1 MINSVNEGGRVCR
14 AEPGEILVGNGCY
27 GGLILPRSS
36 LGEGLAGCG
45 AWELRGLMAFS
56 KIAFCVILPTASHG
70 AGPLAAGG
78 RGGSVA
84 EDDIARTGI
93 RVGGW
98 LPTPDESADAPERPT
113 GPRRLPG
120 ETDPG
125 VSRPVTPP
133 DAERSPSDA
142 DDPPVDLD
150 PPGTAVWPP
159 PRAAGPR
166 APDLPAA
173 GPLPADMPPPGPPA
187 PPPLAS
193 GPLASGPLG
202 PGALASG
209 PLASGP
215 LAPGTLA
222 PGPLAP
228 GPLGPGVQASGLLSP
243 GVQAPGPL
251 GPGSLVSGAAASA
264 GTESRPNPPGGRVPL
279 VGPAP
284 IGLHLSAPSPVLD
297 QGVRRSGAG
306 SAAPDPAEPG
316 SRPPQVAETEARP
329 GRHSARESIP
339 ARLADLAGQ
348 IGDLAGGIGARL
360 RDAARTRLSRTLSS
374 ARPSADAPA
383 TRVAA
388 ARARRRRRRAV
399 LAAVAVTGLVAALA
413 YAGRSPAP
421 PSNRET
427 SPVAAPSD
435 QAPDDQVPDDQASDD
450 QTPDDQAPDQAP
462 AAPVDPVSPGG
473 PLLDVDLVPLPGAL
487 SLTALGTRDWRQWGG
502 TGADSF
508 HRKAGGTGEIQ
519 DPGGERLEHNAGAC
533 DLQWTD
539 GTPTAREEGTRAGV
553 FQRGAGK
560 SFSLGVA
567 GSGDLRTVRLF
578 VGTFSAGAR
587 LDLTLSSGGDPVVRE
602 VALAGGDRFYQY
614 VIRFRAAPGD
624 RLLIKWQALTVTGG
638 QNDGVAL
645 QAVTVS

>member
-1 MINSVNEGGRVCR
+1 M
-14 AEPGEILVGNGCY
+14 
-27 GGLILPRSS
+27 
-36 LGEGLAGCG
+36 
-45 AWELRGLMAFS
+45 
-56 KIAFCVILPTASHG
+56 
-70 AGPLAAGG
+70 
-78 RGGSVA
+78 A

-98 LPTPDESADAPERPT
+98 LPAPDESADAPARPT

-120 ETDPG
+120 NTDPG

-133 DAERSPSDA
+133 DAERSPSGA
-142 DDPPVDLD
+142 DDPVPPVDLD

-159 PRAAGPR
+159 PRAGGPP
-166 APDLPAA
+166 ALDLPAA
-173 GPLPADMPPPGPPA
+173 GPLPADTPAPGALAPGPLAPA
-187 PPPLAS
+187 PLAS
-193 GPLASGPLG
+193 GPLASG
-202 PGALASG
+202 ALASAPLASGSLAPG

-215 LAPGTLA
+215 LSPGAPA
-222 PGPLAP
+222 PGPPGSGTPAP
-228 GPLGPGVQASGLLSP
+228 GSLGPRP
-243 GVQAPGPL
+243 
-251 GPGSLVSGAAASA
+251 LVSGAAASA
-264 GTESRPNPPGGRVPL
+264 GPESRPNPPGGRVPL
-279 VGPAP
+279 VGPVP
-284 IGLHLSAPSPVLD
+284 IGLHLSAPSPV
-297 QGVRRSGAG
+297 RP
-306 SAAPDPAEPG
+306 APDPAEPG
-316 SRPPQVAETEARP
+316 PPQVAETGARP

-339 ARLADLAGQ
+339 ARLADMTSGIGHLTSGIGDLAGR
-348 IGDLAGGIGARL
+348 IGDLAGGIGVRL
-360 RDAARTRLSRTLSS
+360 RDAARTRLTLGPT
-374 ARPSADAPA
+374 RPPADAPA
-383 TRVAA
+383 TRVAV

-399 LAAVAVTGLVAALA
+399 LAAVTVTGLVAALA

-435 QAPDDQVPDDQASDD
+435 QAPG
-450 QTPDDQAPDQAP
+450 DQAPDQAP
-462 AAPVDPVSPGG
+462 ADPVSPGG
-473 PLLDVDLVPLPGAL
+473 PLLDVDLAPLPGAL
-487 SLTALGTRDWRQWGG
+487 SLTALGTRDWRHWGG

-533 DLQWTD
+533 DLRWTD
-539 GTPTAREEGTRAGV
+539 GTPTARQEGTRAGV

-560 SFSLGVA
+560 SFTLGVA

-602 VALAGGDRFYQY
+602 VALAAGDRFYQY
-614 VIRFRAAPGD
+614 VIRFRAAPGE
-624 RLLIKWQALTVTGG
+624 RLLIKWQALTVTGA

>member
-1 MINSVNEGGRVCR
+1 M
-14 AEPGEILVGNGCY
+14 
-27 GGLILPRSS
+27 
-36 LGEGLAGCG
+36 
-45 AWELRGLMAFS
+45 
-56 KIAFCVILPTASHG
+56 
-70 AGPLAAGG
+70 
-78 RGGSVA
+78 A

-120 ETDPG
+120 DTDPG

-142 DDPPVDLD
+142 DDPVLPVDLD

-159 PRAAGPR
+159 PRAAGQP

-173 GPLPADMPPPGPPA
+173 GPLPADMPPPGLPAPPPLAPGTLAAGPPA
-187 PPPLAS
+187 PGVLAPGTLASGPLAS

-202 PGALASG
+202 PGALA
-209 PLASGP
+209 
-215 LAPGTLA
+215 PGALA
-222 PGPLAP
+222 PGPLA
-228 GPLGPGVQASGLLSP
+228 PGVQASGLLSP

-251 GPGSLVSGAAASA
+251 APGPLSGAAAPA
-264 GTESRPNPPGGRVPL
+264 GTDSRPNPPGGRVPL

-297 QGVRRSGAG
+297 QGVRRSGVG
-306 SAAPDPAEPG
+306 GAAPDPAEPG
-316 SRPPQVAETEARP
+316 PRPPQVAEVETRP

-348 IGDLAGGIGARL
+348 IGNLAGGIGDLAGGIGARL

-435 QAPDDQVPDDQASDD
+435 QAPDDQVPDDQ
-450 QTPDDQAPDQAP
+450 TPDDQAPDQAP
-462 AAPVDPVSPGG
+462 AVPVDPVSPGG

-487 SLTALGTRDWRQWGG
+487 SLTALGTRDWRHWGG
-502 TGADSF
+502 AGADSF